1 MIFEEL
7 DIPDVYF
14 ITPKKIG
21 DSRGFFMELFRQETF
36 RSQVGDFAFV
46 QENCS
51 MSIES
56 GTVRGLHFQLPPR
69 AQGKLVSCTQGA
81 LLDVALDIRTGSPTF
96 GRHVARRLTAQNG
109 EQLWVPPGF
118 AHGFCTLMPNT
129 VISYKLTDY
138 YSPEHDRGLLWNDPA
153 LGIDWPVAAEK
164 AILSD
169 KDKAQP
175 RLADLSSAFQFGS

>member
-1 MIFEEL
+1 MIFEQL
-7 DIPDVYF
+7 DIPDVYL

-21 DSRGFFMELFRQETF
+21 DSRGFFMEVFRQETF
-36 RSQVGDFAFV
+36 RRQVGDFAFV

-51 MSIES
+51 MSVQT

-69 AQGKLVSCTQGA
+69 AQGKLVSCSQGA
-81 LLDVALDIRTGSPTF
+81 LLDVAVDIRTGSPTF
-96 GRHVARRLTAQNG
+96 GRHVARRLTAEHG

-138 YSPEHDRGLLWNDPA
+138 YSPEHDRGLLWNDPDI
-153 LGIDWPVAAEK
+153 GIDWPVGSDL

-169 KDKAQP
+169 KDQVQP
-175 RLADLSSAFQFGS
+175 RLADLPPAFHFGS